1 MAQAVTIPGVAG
13 SGEDARGED
22 ARGDD
27 ALVEAARRD
36 PRAFEALYLRHRL
49 RVYRYLRAR
58 VGDDEDAA
66 DLTATTFERALAG
79 LRGYRPAGAGFAA
92 WLLRIAR
99 NAAIDAERRRGRRR
113 LVPLD
118 EGMEI
123 AGDSVADA
131 GLAAAEAR
139 ADLLQRLGRLPEPQR
154 DALVLRYGSRLTAGE
169 IGAVIGKSEAATQK
183 LLTRALGALK
193 EAYRD
198 HE

>member
-1 MAQAVTIPGVAG
+1 MAQAVTIPGVAAG
-13 SGEDARGED
+13 D
-22 ARGDD
+22 GDD
-27 ALVEAARRD
+27 VLVEAARHD
-36 PRAFEALYLRHRL
+36 PRAFEALYLRHRTS
-49 RVYRYLRAR
+49 VFRYLRAR
-58 VGDDEDAA
+58 VGDDDDAA
-66 DLTATTFERALAG
+66 DLTATALGA
-79 LRGYRPAGAGFAA
+79 LRTYRPAGAGFAA

-113 LVPLD
+113 LLPLD
-118 EGMEI
+118 
-123 AGDSVADA
+123 AGLLVPGDAGADA

-139 ADLLQRLGRLPEPQR
+139 ADLLRRLDALPELQR

-183 LLTRALGALK
+183 LLTRALSALK

>member
-1 MAQAVTIPGVAG
+1 MAQAVTIPGVAAG
-13 SGEDARGED
+13 D
-22 ARGDD
+22 GDD
-27 ALVEAARRD
+27 VLVEVARHD
-36 PRAFEALYLRHRL
+36 PRAFEALYLRHRTS
-49 RVYRYLRAR
+49 VYRYLRAR
-58 VGDDEDAA
+58 VGDDDDAA
-66 DLTATTFERALAG
+66 DLTAAKFERALGA

-113 LVPLD
+113 LLPLD
-118 EGMEI
+118 
-123 AGDSVADA
+123 AGLEVPGDAGADA

-139 ADLLQRLGRLPEPQR
+139 ADLLRRLDALPELQR

-183 LLTRALGALK
+183 LLTRALRALK

>member
-1 MAQAVTIPGVAG
+1 MAQAVTITGVAAG
-13 SGEDARGED
+13 A
-22 ARGDD
+22 GDD
-27 ALVEAARRD
+27 ALVEAARHD
-36 PRAFEALYLRHRL
+36 PRAFEALYVRHRSS
-49 RVYRYLRAR
+49 VYRYLRAR
-58 VGDDEDAA
+58 VGDDDDAA
-66 DLTATTFERALAG
+66 DLTATTFERALRSIG
-79 LRGYRPAGAGFAA
+79 GYRPAGAGFAA

-99 NAAIDAERRRGRRR
+99 NAAIDAERRRGRRPS
-113 LVPLD
+113 VPLD
-118 EGMEI
+118 ARLEV
-123 AGDSVADA
+123 AGDAGPEA

-139 ADLLQRLGRLPEPQR
+139 ADLLRRLGALPDLQR